1 MSFIKGVFEGASTAF
16 ATGLKQDMAAT
27 KLKIGDMARIRAE
40 TITRESGKHAT
51 EFKKYEKEL
60 EQLSGYLNNDMD
72 IVQYLVDQNNGD
84 ISLAKAEADKLK
96 IAISNS
102 GSKYSMYEL
111 LGLQKRQEGKDNKVT
126 ASQIVSRFVPAYV
139 PPPKLEGELAVGMD
153 RFFRKDISP
162 DINKQTAALVT
173 ASGVVSPVMS
183 DANVPVLSSGG
194 EQTQL
199 IDAYSENNPNIR
211 VYKFS
216 NIVHNGELTRAE
228 AIASGDTN
236 KVKRID
242 KLIAI
247 ANTEIEVHKSNLKAI
262 ENKEDPKGFTLSSAR
277 QQENKYQTTL
287 IGLLGLSTKEGKTG
301 YTVQGDVIVS
311 EFTNQSQ
318 ILKVTEI
325 ARRIVNEKNKL
336 ALFVDPYNGE
346 HISESMPNVMT
357 QFDIELYDILQQNK
371 DFELQLIPSDPDDPT
386 SSPSFD
392 IIPLRTQSRMRNEDG
407 MIDLKESVIE
417 NLVDRSLFPAFDKRL
432 NSQEI
437 QINTGYK
444 EGEYAYNSLRL
455 ELSDIDKKIQQYI
468 EQVVEKAPV
477 HSKKKN
483 MMSFPQWYS
492 MNILGQSRLSP
503 EKIELRYNEYIKAPD
518 SGTTFIDFL
527 LGNNEEIP
535 DKNVNVGTEIK
546 NVKLGTAFIDGLR
559 LDSITRE
566 NGKIVLNIT
575 KIENGVETPIVASNP
590 NSNQWRAFTNAGIDI
605 NKLLEESD

>member
-199 IDAYSENNPNIR
+199 IDAYSEPSPNLR
-211 VYKFS
+211 AYKFS
-216 NIVHNGELTRAE
+216 TILKNAELLRAD
-228 AIASGDTN
+228 AIARNDTAT
-236 KVKRID
+236 VK
-242 KLIAI
+242 KLDETITI
-247 ANTEIEVHKSNLKAI
+247 ANTEIQVHKANLKSL
-262 ENKEDPKGFTLSSAR
+262 ENKEDPKPFSIPSIR
-277 QQENKYQTTL
+277 QQENKYTQNL
-287 IGLLGLSTKEGKTG
+287 VGLFDIKPSGSLTG
-301 YTVQGDVIVS
+301 FDNQGGVIVS
-311 EFTNQSQ
+311 QFENQTQ
-318 ILKVTEI
+318 IQKVTEI
-325 ARRIVNEKNKL
+325 SRRIVDAKNKL
-336 ALFVDPYNGE
+336 QLFVDPYNGE
-346 HISESMPNVMT
+346 HILEARPDAMT
-357 QFDIELYDILQQNK
+357 AFDIELFDILEQNK
-371 DFELQLIPSDPDDPT
+371 DFEVKLIYSDPDDPT
-386 SSPSFD
+386 SSPNFE
-392 IIPLRTQSRMRNEDG
+392 IVPLRTYGNAPNQINQPVFPE
-407 MIDLKESVIE
+407 
-417 NLVDRSLFPAFDKRL
+417 LVDRNMFPAFDKRL
-432 NSQEI
+432 GDQE
-437 QINTGYK
+437 QPINFT
-444 EGEYAYNSLRL
+444 GEYKYTSIQAERNDTPNQIERYKKEVLDKV
-455 ELSDIDKKIQQYI
+455 DIK
-468 EQVVEKAPV
+468 
-477 HSKKKN
+477 SKNK
-483 MMSFPQWYS
+483 S
-492 MNILGQSRLSP
+492 NILSFEDWYVNTLGGDTYLTKEEIKIRYEALINQENKNKTKGNILSRLFSSD
-503 EKIELRYNEYIKAPD
+503 E
-518 SGTTFIDFL
+518 T
-527 LGNNEEIP
+527 P
-535 DKNVNVGTEIK
+535 DKNVNVGTELK
-546 NVKLGTAFIDGLR
+546 NVKLGNAVIDGLR

-566 NGKIVLNIT
+566 DGKIVLNIT
-575 KIENGVETPIVASNP
+575 KIENGVETSVVASNP
-590 NSNQWRAFTNAGIDI
+590 NSNQWLAFTNAGIDI